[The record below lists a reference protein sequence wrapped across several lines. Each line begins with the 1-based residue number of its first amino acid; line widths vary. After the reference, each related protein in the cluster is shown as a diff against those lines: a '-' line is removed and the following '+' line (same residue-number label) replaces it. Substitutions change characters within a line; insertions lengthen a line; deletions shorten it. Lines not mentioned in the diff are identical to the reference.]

1 MSVEDYEYMESF
13 YNYTNCSFS
22 IVSREERESSSQEIE
37 ASLCSMEQFKVEFVS
52 HFCTAPQCQLAGRI
66 SSTPW
71 LSCHGG
77 LLCRHCL

>member
-37 ASLCSMEQFKVEFVS
+37 ASLCSMEQFKV
-52 HFCTAPQCQLAGRI
+52 
-66 SSTPW
+66 
-71 LSCHGG
+71 
-77 LLCRHCL
+77 